1 MLATVSSPLINMRI
15 THGTIA
21 HFPPKF
27 IQIWNQFVRCR
38 FVITLLCT
46 FEHMNDNMLHIDI
59 VSVSVRKLLCNL
71 RLVNVYL

>member
-1 MLATVSSPLINMRI
+1 MLTTVSSPLIDMRI

-27 IQIWNQFVRCR
+27 IQIWNQFVCCC

-46 FEHMNDNMLHIDI
+46 FEHMNDNTLHVDI
-59 VSVSVRKLLCNL
+59 VSESVRKLLCNL
-71 RLVNVYL
+71 RLANVYL